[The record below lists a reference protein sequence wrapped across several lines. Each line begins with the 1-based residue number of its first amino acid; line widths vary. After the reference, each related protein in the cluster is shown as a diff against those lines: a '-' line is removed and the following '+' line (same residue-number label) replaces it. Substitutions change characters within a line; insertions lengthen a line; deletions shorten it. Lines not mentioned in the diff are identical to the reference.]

1 LIRAAASTQP
11 LDFFFSVNMETIA
24 IRRWRLQ
31 SDPEATRTAFSN
43 RPLGSPESCGCS
55 DCQNFAAARDRAY
68 PSEVLAIFEQLGI
81 DSHKESQIWH
91 YCREG
96 SGFHH
101 YGGFFHF
108 VGIIESGTDAK
119 RIVNGHVTFDLELI
133 GDDFE
138 FGFTSNAALVPK
150 SFAGAQV
157 VQLEFQ
163 TKIPWV
169 LDIPESD

>member
-1 LIRAAASTQP
+1 MAAHNSDVRF
-11 LDFFFSVNMETIA
+11 LLLGHMKTIA
-24 IRRWRLQ
+24 IRRWIVQTDL
-31 SDPEATRTAFSN
+31 EATRTALSN

-55 DCQNFAAARDRAY
+55 HCLNFAAARDRAY
-68 PSEVLAIFEQLGI
+68 PSEVLAIFEQLGM
-81 DSHKESQIWH
+81 DSHKESEIWH
-91 YCREG
+91 YCREE
-96 SGFHH
+96 SGLHH

-108 VGIIESGTDAK
+108 VGIIESGKDAK
-119 RIVNGHVTFDLELI
+119 QMVNGHGIFDLELI

-138 FGFTSNAALVPK
+138 FGLTSNVALVPK
-150 SFAGAQV
+150 SFAGARV